1 MHISKFFP
9 NFREKFDKIFKHFWK
24 NGEFSIKIIK
34 NCKFFHLFFQK
45 CENFYALRG
54 GAPPPGPSTRR
65 PPYKPSLVDLA
76 PPPKKFLRAL
86 MIRITL
92 KRSNFILLS
101 EFTKNIMN
109 IILDGQKSGFHLR

>member
-1 MHISKFFP
+1 M
-9 NFREKFDKIFKHFWK
+9 WK
-24 NGEFSIKIIK
+24 
-34 NCKFFHLFFQK
+34 L
-45 CENFYALRG
+45 LR
-54 GAPPPGPSTRR
+54 PPGGGSSARTLYAATPLQAILGR
-65 PPYKPSLVDLA
+65 PRS